1 MHRKNQGRRRI
12 MAKIP
17 ITRGGFEKLKR
28 ELEILKTV
36 SIPQNIKDIEIARG
50 HGDLSENAEY
60 TAAKERQS
68 YLHGKMQEMENNL
81 AMSNVIDLK
90 NLTCEKVVFGTTVAL
105 EETGTGKRISY
116 QLLGPFESD
125 LAKNRI
131 SVTSPIG
138 RALIGKCVGD
148 EISVNTPGGVREF
161 EVVEITVQEEN

>member
-1 MHRKNQGRRRI
+1 MPACEAPKNPGRRRF
-12 MAKIP
+12 MEKIP
-17 ITRGGFEKLKR
+17 ITKGGFTKLKR

-68 YLHGKMQEMENNL
+68 YLHGKMQELENNL
-81 AMSNVIDLK
+81 AMCNVIDLK
-90 NLTCEKVVFGTTVAL
+90 NLTCEKVVFGTTVAI
-105 EETGTGKRISY
+105 EETDTGKRITY
-116 QLLGPFESD
+116 QLLGPLESD

-148 EISVNTPGGVREF
+148 EISVNTPGGIREF
-161 EVVEITVQEEN
+161 EIVEITV

>member
-1 MHRKNQGRRRI
+1 MD
-12 MAKIP
+12 KIP
-17 ITRGGFEKLKR
+17 ITKGGFAKLKR
-28 ELEILKTV
+28 ELKVLKTV

-68 YLHGKMQEMENNL
+68 YLHGKMQELENNL

-90 NLTCEKVVFGTTVAL
+90 NLTCEKVVFGTTVAI
-105 EETGTGKRISY
+105 EETGTGKRITY
-116 QLLGPFESD
+116 RLLGPLESD
-125 LAKNRI
+125 LARNRI

-148 EISVNTPGGVREF
+148 EVSVNTPGGVREF
-161 EVVEITVQEEN
+161 EIVEITVQEED

>member
-1 MHRKNQGRRRI
+1 ME
-12 MAKIP
+12 KIP
-17 ITRGGFEKLKR
+17 ITNGGFTKLKR

-68 YLHGKMQEMENNL
+68 YLHGRMQELENNL
-81 AMSNVIDLK
+81 AMCNVIDLK
-90 NLTCEKVVFGTTVAL
+90 NLTCEKVVFGTTVAI
-105 EETGTGKRISY
+105 EEAGTGKRITY
-116 QLLGPFESD
+116 RLLGPLESD
-125 LAKNRI
+125 LEKNQI

-161 EVVEITVQEEN
+161 EIVEITV

>member
-1 MHRKNQGRRRI
+1 MD
-12 MAKIP
+12 KIP
-17 ITRGGFEKLKR
+17 ITRAGFARLKR

-36 SIPQNIKDIEIARG
+36 SIPQNTKDIEIARG

-90 NLTCEKVVFGTTVAL
+90 NLTCEKVVFGTTVAI
-105 EETGTGKRISY
+105 EETDTGKGITY
-116 QLLGPFESD
+116 QLLGPLESD
-125 LAKNRI
+125 LARNRI

-161 EVVEITVQEEN
+161 EIVEITVQEEE